1 MIETIDKP
9 LKIVNAS
16 AGSGKTY
23 QLVTEYLLLLLKEKN
38 NLKGFA
44 NIIAMTFTN
53 KAALEMKERIVKTLD
68 QLSYPENL
76 NKEEKEEILNRTKNI
91 GKVLKID
98 EKEVQYRSKSILT
111 NILHQYEDF
120 HVMTIDKFNL
130 KLIKSF
136 SKDLNLPNDFEV
148 IIDENEIIEKVVDN
162 IIGKLGEKDSERLNN
177 IIFYYA
183 KSNINDGNKWNFRQE
198 LIKFCNVLKDEKNI
212 PVVNRLMNTKFSTEE
227 YEKLIQEKGKID
239 NEFLIHTNNI
249 KKELH
254 LIDENLLPN
263 KSRTYKA
270 ILKVTEYNTFYSNNK
285 PLFSKSFFK
294 NLTVELKP
302 EQVYPESIKNKI
314 YQLINFWEVNIEHYS
329 LLKLFL
335 ENFFN
340 LALLQFISKSLTKIH
355 QDEKLI
361 RISEFNSLISDLIK
375 NESTPFIYERLG
387 NKFNHFLLDEFQD
400 TSRLQWLNLVP
411 LIKESISK
419 NNKNFIVGDP
429 KQSIYRFKNGI
440 AEQFSTLP
448 EIYNPEEDPKINLE
462 SKYFSK
468 NGIKHNLKN
477 NWRSSSKIVHFNNVF
492 FNILKK
498 HIPSSNEK
506 HYHSIDQKP
515 MSKVNGKVEIISKNE
530 KKSTIELLPKILN
543 WIKEC
548 ENNGFKLKEI
558 CILGDKHKELNIW
571 ALGLNE
577 AGYKV
582 LSKDSLLIN
591 SSLRVRLTIAFLY
604 LRLNPL
610 GQNEI
615 KRFAELFFRTNSMS
629 YNDYKKYIIEDLK
642 NGKNKR
648 RFDNV
653 NFLKT
658 HFGGA
663 NKIFFKYE
671 NLYDLIQHFYAIIGY
686 NELKDPYLHH
696 LSDLIFE
703 YDISR
708 GPNLNSFLKDY
719 ERRKNKISVQIPES
733 DDAIQLMTIH
743 KSKGLEFPV
752 VIIPKMSLSSQLNKK
767 FLLDVDNF
775 IVYKTP
781 SKESNI
787 KKLKELHE
795 LESNQII
802 SDNFNKCYVAMT
814 RPIERLYISNFFDNN
829 SFGRLFHESLKQIKG
844 IKNKDDI
851 LSISD
856 SDGPRS
862 KRKKEEEKE
871 QLFNP
876 KKASDLLWFP
886 NISLQD
892 NKKSLETDY
901 LNDEKQFGE
910 QFHYLASIIKN
921 KNDIDK
927 KIKSCIKEGTVSQYN
942 STELKKQIMLLF
954 NNHHYVNL
962 FKGNIQILNEQD
974 IIINETS
981 ILRPDKIILKKNET
995 IIIDFKTGKPKHTDD
1010 KQVKEYQLIL
1020 EKMKYPN
1027 VKVYLFYTA
1036 INELRIV

>member
-1 MIETIDKP
+1 MTKAIDKP

-23 QLVTEYLLLLLKEKN
+23 QLVTEYLLLLLKERN
-38 NLKGFA
+38 NLKGFS

-76 NKEEKEEILNRTKNI
+76 NSEEKEEILKRIKNI
-91 GKVLKID
+91 SEILKID

-162 IIGKLGEKDSERLNN
+162 IIGKLGEKESKKLNN

-212 PVVNRLMNTKFSTEE
+212 PIVNRLMNTKFSTEE
-227 YEKLIQEKGKID
+227 YEKLIQEKEKFD
-239 NEFLIHTNNI
+239 NEFLIHTKNI
-249 KKELH
+249 KKELY

-263 KSRTYKA
+263 KGRTYNG
-270 ILKVTEYNTFYSNNK
+270 ILKITEYNSFYCDNK
-285 PLFSKSFFK
+285 PLFSESFIK
-294 NLTVELKP
+294 NLSVELKP
-302 EQVYPESIKNKI
+302 KQIYPQSIKNKI
-314 YQLINFWEVNIEHYS
+314 YQLIQFWERNLEYYS

-335 ENFFN
+335 DNFFN
-340 LALLQFISKSLTKIH
+340 LALLQFISKSLQKIH

-400 TSRLQWLNLVP
+400 TSRLQWLNLIP
-411 LIKESISK
+411 LIKESLSK
-419 NNKNFIVGDP
+419 NNKNLIVGDP

-440 AEQFSTLP
+440 AEQFITLP
-448 EIYNPEEDPKINLE
+448 KIYNPEEDPKINLE
-462 SKYFSK
+462 SKYFNK
-468 NGIKHNLKN
+468 NGKKYDLKN
-477 NWRSSSKIVHFNNVF
+477 NWRSSSKIVDFNNEF

-498 HIPSSNEK
+498 HIPNSSEDYYN
-506 HYHSIDQKP
+506 SINQKP
-515 MSKVNGKVEIISKNE
+515 MSKVNGKVEIISKNK
-530 KKSTIELLPKILN
+530 KKSTIELLPQILD

-548 ENNGFKLKEI
+548 KNNGFKLNEI
-558 CILGDKHKELNIW
+558 CILGDKHKDLNIW

-582 LSKDSLLIN
+582 LSKDSLLIT
-591 SSLRVRLTIAFLY
+591 SSLRVKLTIAFLY

-629 YNDYKKYIIEDLK
+629 YDVYKKYIIEELK
-642 NGKNKR
+642 NGKNNR

-653 NFLKT
+653 NFLKN
-658 HFGGA
+658 HFGGV

-671 NLYDLIQHFYAIIGY
+671 NLYDLIQQFYAIIGY

-708 GPNLNSFLKDY
+708 GPNLNLFLKDY

-733 DDAIQLMTIH
+733 DDAIELMTIH

-752 VIIPKMSLSSQLNKK
+752 VIIPKISFSNQLKKK
-767 FLLDVDNF
+767 FLINIDNF
-775 IVYKTP
+775 IVYQTP

-787 KKLKELHE
+787 KKLKELHKQ
-795 LESNQII
+795 ESNQII

-829 SFGRLFHESLKQIKG
+829 SFGRLFHDSLKQIKD
-844 IKNKDDI
+844 IKTKDDI

-862 KRKKEEEKE
+862 KRKKEQQKE

-876 KKASDLLWFP
+876 KNTSDLLWFP
-886 NISLQD
+886 NIALQD
-892 NKKSLETDY
+892 NKKSLEMDY

-921 KNDIDK
+921 KNDIDY
-927 KIKSCIKEGTVSQYN
+927 KIKSCIKEGKISQYN
-942 STELKKQIMLLF
+942 STELKKQIILLF
-954 NNHHYVNL
+954 DNQDYLNL
-962 FKGNIQILNEQD
+962 LKGNIKILNEQD
-974 IIINETS
+974 IIINELS
-981 ILRPDKIILKKNET
+981 ILRPDKIIFKKNET
-995 IIIDFKTGKPKHTDD
+995 IIIDFKTGLPKNSDN
-1010 KQVKEYQLIL
+1010 KQIKEYQLIL